1 MIGKEFVISFLRHY
15 SDSGDFVIHKDM
27 TSSVE
32 FAMKIA
38 ELLTEEKK
46 KIQTYD
52 GFTVIKNDFH
62 DYTTQYKLV

>member
-38 ELLTEEKK
+38 ELLTAEKK
-46 KIQTYD
+46 RFRLLTVLLLPKTIFMTIQLS
-52 GFTVIKNDFH
+52 IN
-62 DYTTQYKLV
+62 